1 MHNKCSEGRAVSWTN
16 SILCCFSESEPA
28 ACSQPKLRHTRP
40 RISKVPSLF
49 KKEKKKSAAKCRD
62 TLQVSKIASV
72 RGSAHTDD
80 PGGGPRGG
88 ASLISSH
95 GRGGGWLLI
104 VLAYWKWLW
113 MTARL
118 CVKS

>member
-1 MHNKCSEGRAVSWTN
+1 MNQSLLPAVNPSYATPD
-16 SILCCFSESEPA
+16 LEF
-28 ACSQPKLRHTRP
+28 LRFHP
-40 RISKVPSLF
+40 CL
-49 KKEKKKSAAKCRD
+49 KKKKKKSAAKCRD

>member
-1 MHNKCSEGRAVSWTN
+1 MDKQYP
-16 SILCCFSESEPA
+16 LLFSESEPA
-28 ACSQPKLRHTRP
+28 AFSQPKLHHTRP

-49 KKEKKKSAAKCRD
+49 KKDKQKLAAKRRD
-62 TLQVSKIASV
+62 TLQVLITFV
-72 RGSAHTDD
+72 RGSACTDD
-80 PGGGPRGG
+80 PGGGPHGG
-88 ASLISSH
+88 ASLISGR

-113 MTARL
+113 MTASL